1 MAMNAV
7 MAAERALGCEPL
19 DVSAENRGWD
29 IESKDKETGGLRFIE
44 VKGRRADARTVT
56 VTRNEILRA
65 LNVPDAYI
73 LAIVLVSDGYAQ
85 EPRYVR
91 RPFTREPGW
100 NEESVNFKLKEF
112 LDQSQVPLR

>member
-1 MAMNAV
+1 MAEFWQGYV
-7 MAAERALGCEPL
+7 FPTALI
-19 DVSAENRGWD
+19 V
-29 IESKDKETGGLRFIE
+29 
-44 VKGRRADARTVT
+44 
-56 VTRNEILRA
+56 
-65 LNVPDAYI
+65 AYI